1 MFSSMEVYMPS
12 DSLPDLSPEQEFAH
26 KIAARELAKYCEE
39 FSRWRIR
46 KRGRAASEKSQR
58 VQGML
63 ISPPIEK
70 PDPLAPRSSA

>member
-1 MFSSMEVYMPS
+1 MVFPMEVYMPS

-26 KIAARELAKYCEE
+26 KLAAQELAKYCQE

-63 ISPPIEK
+63 IPPPLKK
-70 PDPLAPRSSA
+70 PDPRAPLSSA